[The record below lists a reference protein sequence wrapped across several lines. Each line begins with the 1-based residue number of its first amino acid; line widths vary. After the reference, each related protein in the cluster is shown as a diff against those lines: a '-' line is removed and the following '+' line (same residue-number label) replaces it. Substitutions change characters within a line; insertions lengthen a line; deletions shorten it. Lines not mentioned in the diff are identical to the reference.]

1 MFNLNVNV
9 SAELLSCNFSLN
21 AFLRCPQLIPFVP
34 FDRKSPCSGFFCTVL
49 AITLGN
55 NDALSL
61 PISETPSKFD
71 STADPLQSPSN
82 SLGDG
87 RDLPEPRQGES
98 PSSGR
103 GSGCGSSTGDD
114 DDLGGATSMLL
125 AVLEIGVELAV
136 RRPNPTE
143 SLLEGHD
150 EGAAGEGEESSPS
163 AETPTSMSST
173 CRSRLCLV
181 NRGCGSL
188 PPPQPNPTTS
198 RRRLGTPP
206 PTREVEARAG
216 DAGVDADADE
226 EDGDGEGETER
237 FHHRIGEGE
246 RILTWRSSA
255 KP

>member
-21 AFLRCPQLIPFVP
+21 AFLRCPQVIPFVP

-87 RDLPEPRQGES
+87 RGLPEPRQGES

-163 AETPTSMSST
+163 AETPTSM
-173 CRSRLCLV
+173 
-181 NRGCGSL
+181 
-188 PPPQPNPTTS
+188 
-198 RRRLGTPP
+198 
-206 PTREVEARAG
+206 
-216 DAGVDADADE
+216 
-226 EDGDGEGETER
+226 
-237 FHHRIGEGE
+237 
-246 RILTWRSSA
+246 
-255 KP
+255 